1 MTLKKLKK
9 RGTLFP
15 DLQEMHELPKIGE
28 NCQKSIPALKN
39 LYLTYVTLH
48 FKRTFHFC
56 ISLKPNIL

>member
-15 DLQEMHELPKIGE
+15 DLQEMHELSKIGE

-39 LYLTYVTLH
+39 LYLTL
-48 FKRTFHFC
+48 
-56 ISLKPNIL
+56 